1 MQSQT
6 RIFTRL
12 IGEYAIAPPVALPR
26 GATVAEL
33 VEAMSR
39 ARQSSALIVDA
50 DELPVGIVTEQDIL
64 RRVAL
69 RCTGDEPVTAVM
81 TQPVRTVASTDY
93 LYVAIAMMRRHDWRH
108 MPVVDEDGRLVGIVE
123 RHEALAMAADQTVRL
138 IEAVSHEGTVEGLT
152 RIKAAQVEVAE
163 ALFGDRVPAP
173 EIQQML
179 TRLNRDIHRRVVD
192 LCVAAMAAEGH
203 GPAPVDFALLIM
215 GSGGRGEN
223 FLYPDQDNGLILD
236 DYPDGDHLRVDAW
249 FVALAERMTA
259 MLDTVGFPL
268 CRGNVMATNPVWR
281 KTRSQWRA
289 QLQGWGR
296 RHSHKVVRL
305 SDIFFDFRTGA
316 GRRDFV
322 LELRR
327 EVFAMLRANPAF
339 VLDMEQAA
347 TGQGVALGWFGRL
360 RSERGDPD
368 HRGEIDLKYRG
379 LLALV
384 TNVRLLALRQ
394 GIEDTATLAR
404 IRRLHEAGVLDANE
418 QDELAGAFDQ
428 ITTLLLRQQ
437 LADFRA
443 GRPVGY
449 HIHPGGLSR
458 RERAMLTD
466 SLKAIDAFRDRVHDR
481 PGSGGG
487 AFGQ

>member
-12 IGEYAIAPPVALPR
+12 IGEYAAAPPVVLPHD
-26 GATVAEL
+26 ATVREL
-33 VEAMSR
+33 VAAMAEAKR
-39 ARQSSALIVDA
+39 SSALVVDGGGQPA
-50 DELPVGIVTEQDIL
+50 GIVTEQDVL

-69 RCTGDEPVTAVM
+69 RCTGDEPVTAIM
-81 TQPVRTVASTDY
+81 TAPVRTVSSTDY
-93 LYVAIAMMRRHDWRH
+93 LYVAIAIMRRHDWRH
-108 MPVVDEDGRLVGIVE
+108 MPVVDEGGRLVGIVE
-123 RHEALAMAADQTVRL
+123 RHEALAMAAEQTIRL
-138 IEAVSHEGTVEGLT
+138 IEAVSHEGTQDGLR

-163 ALFGDRVPAP
+163 ALLADRVPAP

-192 LCVAAMAAEGH
+192 LCVDALAEAGH
-203 GPAPVDFALLIM
+203 GPPPVEFALIIM

-223 FLYPDQDNGLILD
+223 FLYPDQDNGMVLD
-236 DYPDGDHLRVDAW
+236 DYPDAEHGRVDPW

-259 MLDTVGFPL
+259 MLDAVGFPL

-289 QLQGWGR
+289 QLAGWGR
-296 RHSHKVVRL
+296 RHGLTVVRL

-327 EVFAMLRANPAF
+327 NVYAMLRANPAF
-339 VLDMEQAA
+339 VIDMQREA
-347 TGQGVALGWFGRL
+347 TRHGVALGWFGRL
-360 RSERGDPD
+360 RGD
-368 HRGEIDLKYRG
+368 RGELDLKHRG
-379 LLALV
+379 LLTLV
-384 TNVRLLALRQ
+384 TTIRLLALRH

-404 IRRLHEAGVLDANE
+404 IRRLHVDGAIDRNE
-418 QDELAGAFDQ
+418 QDYLSGAFDH
-428 ITTLLLRQQ
+428 ITSLLLRQQ
-437 LADFRA
+437 IADYRA

-449 HIHPGGLSR
+449 HVPLDGLSR
-458 RERAMLTD
+458 RERDMLVD
-466 SLKAIDAFRDRVHDR
+466 SLRAIDAFRERVEVGLR
-481 PGSGGG
+481 E
-487 AFGQ
+487 

>member
-12 IGEYAIAPPVALPR
+12 IGEHAIASPVVLPR
-26 GATVAEL
+26 GATVAQL
-33 VEAMSR
+33 IEAMS
-39 ARQSSALIVDA
+39 AAGQSSALVVDEA
-50 DELPVGIVTEQDIL
+50 GQPAGIITEQDIL

-69 RCTGDEPVTAVM
+69 RCSGDEPVTSVM
-81 TQPVRTVASTDY
+81 TSPVRSVSSTDY
-93 LYVAIAMMRRHDWRH
+93 LYVAIAVMRRHGWRH
-108 MPVVDEDGRLVGIVE
+108 MPVVDEGGRLVGIVE
-123 RHEALAMAADQTVRL
+123 RHEALAMAAEQTVRL
-138 IEAVSHEGTVEGLT
+138 IEAVSHEGTLEGLK

-163 ALFGDRVPAP
+163 ALFEDRVPAP

-192 LCVAAMAAEGH
+192 LCIAELLDAGR
-203 GPAPVDFALLIM
+203 GPPPVDFALIIM

-236 DYPDGDHLRVDAW
+236 DYPDDRHDLIDSW
-249 FVALAERMTA
+249 FIALAEHMTA
-259 MLDTVGFPL
+259 MLDAVGFPL

-289 QLQGWGR
+289 QLAAWGR
-296 RHSHKVVRL
+296 RRSHTVVRL

-327 EVFAMLRANPAF
+327 EVYAMLRDNPAF
-339 VLDMEQAA
+339 VMDMEAA
-347 TGQGVALGWFGRL
+347 ARGQGVALGWFGGL
-360 RSERGDPD
+360 RGERDDPA
-368 HRGEIDLKYRG
+368 HRGEVNLKYRG

-394 GIEDTATLAR
+394 GIEATATLAR
-404 IRRLHEAGVLDANE
+404 IRRLHAAGVLDGNE
-418 QDELAGAFDQ
+418 QDYLSGAFDH
-428 ITTLLLRQQ
+428 ITSLLLRQQ
-437 LADFRA
+437 IADYRA

-449 HIHPGGLSR
+449 HIDPKSLSR
-458 RERAMLTD
+458 RERDMLVD
-466 SLKAIDAFRDRVHDR
+466 SLKAIDAFRDRVHSAFR
-481 PGSGGG
+481 P
-487 AFGQ
+487 